1 MKKVALTERKI
12 QLSFNGWIIESKK
25 GIKRQNVAKH
35 MSFNAS

>member
-12 QLSFNGWIIESKK
+12 QLSFNAGIIENKK
-25 GIKRQNVAKH
+25 GIQRQTVAKH